1 VKILFLCTANVCR
14 SPLAEG
20 YLTSLLKSKKDQ
32 NIQVMS
38 AGIMAFSGAPAFECA
53 VGVGR
58 TFGFDLSQHR
68 ARQFTLQMGQEADQ
82 ILCMETWQ
90 AARVMNTHPGIAD
103 KVKLLGSYH
112 PAAQRL
118 LQINDPRSFT
128 IADTIKTFELIRASV
143 DSILIKLA

>member
-20 YLTSLLKSKKDQ
+20 YLFSQLKGDKDSP
-32 NIQVMS
+32 IQVAS
-38 AGIMAFSGAPAFECA
+38 AGIMAFPGAPAFECS
-53 VGVGR
+53 VHVGR

-68 ARQFTLQMGQEADQ
+68 ARQFDLQMGQEADH

-112 PAAQRL
+112 PSAQRL
-118 LQINDPRSFT
+118 LQINDPRTFT
-128 IADTIKTFELIRASV
+128 IADTIKTFELIRVSV
-143 DSILIKLA
+143 DSILTKLA

>member
-1 VKILFLCTANVCR
+1 MKILFLCTANVCR

-20 YLTSLLKSKKDQ
+20 YLASLLRGKKDPA
-32 NIQVMS
+32 IQVAS
-38 AGIMAFSGAPAFECA
+38 AGIMAFPGAPAFECA

-58 TFGFDLSQHR
+58 TFGFDLSHHR
-68 ARQFTLQMGQEADQ
+68 ARQFSLQMGQEADQ

-90 AARVMNTHPGIAD
+90 AARVMTLHPSLAD

-118 LQINDPRSFT
+118 LQINDPRAFT
-128 IADTIKTFELIRASV
+128 VAETVKTFELIRASV
-143 DSILIKLA
+143 DSIITKLA